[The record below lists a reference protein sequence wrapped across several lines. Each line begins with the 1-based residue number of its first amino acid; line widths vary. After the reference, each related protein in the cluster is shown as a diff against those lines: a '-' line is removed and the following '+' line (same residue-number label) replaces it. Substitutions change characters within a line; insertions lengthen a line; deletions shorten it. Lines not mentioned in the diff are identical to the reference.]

1 MVHAVA
7 NSNVHPLLKHA
18 CTYMYI
24 HNRLIQCN
32 VAYVSV
38 IVCQHV
44 INQNYTNN
52 PSVDHSRNY
61 AKRRICSTYLH
72 FTVIVAII
80 THCLYIYVGTC
91 MISVISAVLLA
102 SIPCA
107 VSSMHDN
114 CQLRSLVLLYM
125 YLAGSTTYSHFYL
138 CLILVV
144 SWISAHGHL
153 NITRYFGPHAWV
165 LSRDINFYRSCY
177 INDLLKCDTWVLI
190 QKWALAQDTVVVAC
204 RCICLLEDH

>member
-1 MVHAVA
+1 MLWHT
-7 NSNVHPLLKHA
+7 NGRPLRKHT
-18 CTYMYI
+18 CYI
-24 HNRLIQCN
+24 TNRSS
-32 VAYVSV
+32 VAYVTMTV
-38 IVCQHV
+38 GQYV

-114 CQLRSLVLLYM
+114 C
-125 YLAGSTTYSHFYL
+125 
-138 CLILVV
+138 
-144 SWISAHGHL
+144 
-153 NITRYFGPHAWV
+153 
-165 LSRDINFYRSCY
+165 
-177 INDLLKCDTWVLI
+177 
-190 QKWALAQDTVVVAC
+190 
-204 RCICLLEDH
+204 